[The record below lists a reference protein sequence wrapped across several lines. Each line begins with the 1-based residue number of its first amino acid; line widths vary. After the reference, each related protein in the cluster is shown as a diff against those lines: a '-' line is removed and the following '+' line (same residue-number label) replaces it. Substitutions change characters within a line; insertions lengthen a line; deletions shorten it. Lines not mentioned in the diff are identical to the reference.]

1 VTQDRPFYELD
12 DDELIFEEATE
23 AALSDAAP
31 PAAAPALISPALTLL
46 APLDASQARMLLERF
61 GPKERLTLLDHAYI
75 LNRLACRVTLDGQ
88 DTFGFA
94 QSLAAESLLLLL
106 DAAHGRQ
113 SPRSAEAA
121 FPHDAIAAFTNAAL
135 DYRGL
140 LPSGLA
146 ARYDRVALTQ
156 LAISVAHSTPFFA
169 FRRLALAL
177 APSMSGAEALTE
189 ALAEYTAC
197 ARVLVNGAAA
207 REAILP
213 WKSLAQLTDAHAE
226 SAARAVLEL
235 LESGV
240 RRE

>member
-1 VTQDRPFYELD
+1 MQDRPFYELD
-12 DDELIFEEATE
+12 DDELIFEEASD

-31 PAAAPALISPALTLL
+31 PPAAPALIAPALTLL
-46 APLDASQARMLLERF
+46 TPLDASQARTLLERF
-61 GPKERLTLLDHAYI
+61 GQKERLTILDHAYI

-94 QSLAAESLLLLL
+94 ESLAAESLLLLL
-106 DAAHGRQ
+106 DAANCRD
-113 SPRSAEAA
+113 SPRSGEAI
-121 FPHDAIAAFTNAAL
+121 FPHDGIAAFTNAAL

-146 ARYDRVALTQ
+146 ARYERSALTHF
-156 LAISVAHSTPFFA
+156 ATSFAHSTPFFA

-177 APSMSGAEALTE
+177 APTLSGTEALTE
-189 ALAEYTAC
+189 ALALYTAR
-197 ARVLVNGAAA
+197 ARVLLNGAAA
-207 REAILP
+207 REALSP
-213 WKSLAQLTDAHAE
+213 WRSLAQLEDAHAE

-240 RRE
+240 RVE